1 MIRKNKIIRMSVII
15 ATCIMGMTMVG
26 CNSKGSEG
34 DTSANVLDSSD
45 VTLITKVLPEGEI
58 GYAMVCDFGEK
69 VDGSNL
75 KPEDFKVESTVNSHV
90 KDRTV
95 TKVYTND
102 EIAVSEKP
110 KEGQYVIIELNP
122 EDANASTLTFNQD
135 LFLNYVIG
143 TNYTVTQNTDVKT
156 ESGKTFNASDEKVAK
171 SNIVTPIVDDFKKL
185 TYEDSEGNTMD
196 YRLFEPK
203 TEGDKK
209 YPLVLFLHGSG
220 ERGSDNEIHMR
231 GNEGALVWAE
241 PEQQAKNPAY
251 VLAPQAPAEEFSA
264 YWVDEPN
271 YSMMEN
277 LLKETIKKYNIDEN
291 RIYVVGMS
299 NGGIGTWNV
308 IEKNPDLFA
317 AAVPICG
324 VGDLN
329 NLELSLNGVG
339 YAPPKDYS
347 SFKDIKDMPIW
358 IFHAEDDP
366 LVDVRFS
373 RDAEKAI
380 KELGGTKVKYTEY
393 PSGTVLPMG
402 HFSWIPALQDKEMID
417 WVFSQ
422 SKAK

>member
-1 MIRKNKIIRMSVII
+1 MIKRNKIKGISAIIVMCIIGMSIS
-15 ATCIMGMTMVG
+15 G
-26 CNSKGSEG
+26 CTEKSNEG
-34 DTSANVLDSSD
+34 DASLNALDSSN

-69 VDGSNL
+69 VYGSNL
-75 KPEDFKVESTVNSHV
+75 KPEDFKVESTVNSYV
-90 KDRTV
+90 KDRTI
-95 TKVYTND
+95 TNVYTND
-102 EIAVSEKP
+102 KIAVSEEA
-110 KEGQYVIIELNP
+110 KEGQYVVIELNP
-122 EDANASTLTFNQD
+122 EDANASTLTFNED

-143 TNYTVTQNTDVKT
+143 TNYTVTQNVDIKT
-156 ESGKTFNASDEKVAK
+156 KSGETFKGSKEKIEQ

-196 YRLFEPK
+196 YRFFEPK
-203 TEGDKK
+203 TEGDKE

-220 ERGSDNEIHMR
+220 ERGSDNEIQMR

-251 VLAPQAPAEEFSA
+251 VLAPQVRVSDELTM
-264 YWVDEPN
+264 YWTEEPN

-277 LLKETIKKYNIDEN
+277 LLKETIKKYNIDKN

-324 VGDLN
+324 IGDIDGLD
-329 NLELSLNGVG
+329 LWAG
-339 YAPPKDYS
+339 YTPPTDYS
-347 SFKDIKDMPIW
+347 AYKDIKDMPIW

-366 LVDVRFS
+366 LVDVRYS
-373 RDAEKAI
+373 RDAEKGI

-393 PSGTVLPMG
+393 PAGTVLPMG
-402 HFSWIPALQDKEMID
+402 HSSWIPALQDKEMID

-422 SKAK
+422 SKAN